1 MPFAALL
8 ASAIVGFLAQACV
21 SLVGRVLVALG
32 IGFVMFTGVDAMM
45 TGMKTLFMQYVNGVG
60 SISSVSVVGILGV
73 LKVGTSMNMILT
85 TLGIRASLSGLSGG
99 SIRKMVQK

>member
-45 TGMKTLFMQYVNGVG
+45 TGIKTLFMQNVNGIG
-60 SISSVSVVGILGV
+60 SFPVSVVGILGV

-85 TLGIRASLSGLSGG
+85 TLGVRASLAGLSGG
-99 SIRKMVQK
+99 SVRKMIQK

>member
-32 IGFVMFTGVDAMM
+32 IGFVSYTGLSVMLD
-45 TGMKTLFMQYVNGVG
+45 GMKGLFLQYVAGAGTLPWN
-60 SISSVSVVGILGV
+60 VVGILGV

-85 TLGIRASLSGLSGG
+85 TLAIRASLAGLSGG
-99 SIRKMVQK
+99 SMRKMVQK

>member
-32 IGFVMFTGVDAMM
+32 IGFVSFTGISLMLD
-45 TGMKTLFMQYVNGVG
+45 GMKSLFLQYVAGAGTLPWN
-60 SISSVSVVGILGV
+60 VVGILGV

-85 TLGIRASLSGLSGG
+85 TLAIRASLSGLSGG

>member
-8 ASAIVGFLAQACV
+8 ASAIVGFLAQACL

-45 TGMKTLFMQYVNGVG
+45 NGMKTLFMQYVNGIG
-60 SISSVSVVGILGV
+60 AFPVSVVGILGV

>member
-21 SLVGRVLVALG
+21 SLVGRALVALG
-32 IGFVMFTGVDAMM
+32 IGFVMFTGIDAMM
-45 TGMKTLFMQYVNGVG
+45 TGVKTLFQQYVAGTGTLPWN
-60 SISSVSVVGILGV
+60 VVGILGV

-85 TLGIRASLSGLSGG
+85 TLGIRASLSGLTGG
-99 SIRKMVQK
+99 SVRKMIQK

>member
-32 IGFVMFTGVDAMM
+32 IGFVAFTGLEAML
-45 TGMKTLFMQYVNGVG
+45 GGVKSLFLSYVASVG
-60 SISSVSVVGILGV
+60 SLPWNVVGILGV

-85 TLGIRASLSGLSGG
+85 TLAVRASLAGLSGG

>member
-32 IGFVMFTGVDAMM
+32 IGFVSFTGISIMLD
-45 TGMKTLFMQYVNGVG
+45 GMKSLFLQYVSSAG
-60 SISSVSVVGILGV
+60 SLPWNVVGILGV

-85 TLGIRASLSGLSGG
+85 TLAIRASLAGLSGG
-99 SIRKMVQK
+99 SMRKMVQK

>member
-32 IGFVMFTGVDAMM
+32 IGFVSFTGLEVMLGGVK
-45 TGMKTLFMQYVNGVG
+45 GMFMNYVVSVG
-60 SISSVSVVGILGV
+60 SLPWNLVGILGV

-85 TLGIRASLSGLSGG
+85 TLAVRASLSGLSGG
-99 SIRKMVQK
+99 SIRKMIQK

>member
-32 IGFVMFTGVDAMM
+32 IGFVTFTGLEAML
-45 TGMKTLFMQYVNGVG
+45 GGVKSLFLSYVASVG
-60 SISSVSVVGILGV
+60 SLPWNVVGILGV
-73 LKVGTSMNMILT
+73 LKVGVSMNMILT
-85 TLGIRASLSGLSGG
+85 TLAVRASLSGLSGG
-99 SIRKMVQK
+99 SIRKMIHK

>member
-32 IGFVMFTGVDAMM
+32 IGFVSFTGISLMLD
-45 TGMKTLFMQYVNGVG
+45 GMRRCSCSTWVALDCC
-60 SISSVSVVGILGV
+60 LGMW
-73 LKVGTSMNMILT
+73 S
-85 TLGIRASLSGLSGG
+85 ASLAC
-99 SIRKMVQK
+99 

>member
-32 IGFVMFTGVDAMM
+32 IGFVSFTGISVMLD
-45 TGMKTLFMQYVNGVG
+45 GVKSLFLQYVATAG
-60 SISSVSVVGILGV
+60 SLPWNVVGILGV
-73 LKVGTSMNMILT
+73 LKVGLSMNMILT
-85 TLGIRASLSGLSGG
+85 TLAVRASLSGLSGG

>member
-32 IGFVMFTGVDAMM
+32 IGFVMYTGVDAMM
-45 TGMKTLFMQYVNGVG
+45 SGIKTLFLQYVSGMG
-60 SISSVSVVGILGV
+60 SFPSVNVVGILGV

-85 TLGIRASLSGLSGG
+85 TLGVRASLSGLSGG
-99 SIRKMVQK
+99 SVRKMIQK

>member
-32 IGFVMFTGVDAMM
+32 IGFVSYTGVSLMLDV
-45 TGMKTLFMQYVNGVG
+45 MKSLFMQYIAGVG
-60 SISSVSVVGILGV
+60 SFPVSVVGILGV

-85 TLGIRASLSGLSGG
+85 TLAVRASLSGLSGG

>member
-32 IGFVMFTGVDAMM
+32 IGFVSFTGISIMLD
-45 TGMKTLFMQYVNGVG
+45 GMKSLFLQYVAGAGTLPWN
-60 SISSVSVVGILGV
+60 VVGILGV

-85 TLGIRASLSGLSGG
+85 TLAIRASLAGLSGG
-99 SIRKMVQK
+99 SMRKMVQK